1 MQRPEIKDLLK
12 RYLAG
17 TCTLAERALVERWYM
32 QFNEDS
38 KDKDI
43 SEERLI
49 EMGKEIRNALSL
61 QEAVVGTRRRW
72 LVRTAIAAAVFASLL
87 GTIFFTVY
95 FPAVNRQT
103 ARVTL
108 DTIAPIHSLRHNTL
122 TINGRLQID
131 LDSAGDG
138 VIADGD
144 GFEVVKLGPG
154 RLMYRRK
161 GKDLGKGERLSH
173 MISTPKGSNQYEIKL
188 SDDTKVWLGAASTLI
203 LSPIDF
209 ALKRSVSMSGE
220 AYFEV
225 FKDRG
230 RPFSVHAGSQHIEV
244 LGTHFNVESYRER
257 QWTRTTLLEGALR
270 IKSVKS
276 AILRPGEQAESDARH
291 LTVKKA
297 DTDEVT
303 AWRKDEYIFR
313 NERLSNVMLKLE
325 RWYDIDVEYRTP
337 DRAEIILGGSI
348 SRGDR
353 LEDVLK
359 VLGLTGNVNFRL
371 EGKKVIV
378 R

>member
-1 MQRPEIKDLLK
+1 MLK

-95 FPAVNRQT
+95 FPAVNRQA
-103 ARVTL
+103 ARVAL
-108 DTIAPIHSLRHNTL
+108 DTITPIHSLRHNTL
-122 TINGRLQID
+122 IINGRLQID
-131 LDSAGDG
+131 LDSAGEG
-138 VIADGD
+138 VIADGN

-161 GKDLGKGERLSH
+161 GKDLGKGERLNH
-173 MISTPKGSNQYEIKL
+173 MISTPKGSNQYEIIL

-225 FKDRG
+225 FKDRD
-230 RPFSVHAGSQHIEV
+230 RPFSVRAGSQHIEV
-244 LGTHFNVESYRER
+244 LGTHFNVESYHER
-257 QWTRTTLLEGALR
+257 QWTRTTLLEGSLR

-276 AILRPGEQAESDARH
+276 AILRPGEQAESDTHH
-291 LTVKKA
+291 LMVKKA

-313 NERLSNVMLKLE
+313 NEQLSNVMLKLE

-348 SRGDR
+348 SRRDR

>member
-32 QFNEDS
+32 QFNEDN
-38 KDKDI
+38 KDKNI
-43 SEERLI
+43 SEDRLI

-87 GTIFFTVY
+87 GTIFFTAY
-95 FPAVNRQT
+95 FPTVNRQT
-103 ARVTL
+103 ARVAL
-108 DTIAPIHSLRHNTL
+108 DTIAPIHTLHHNIL
-122 TINGRLQID
+122 IINGHLQID

-138 VIADGD
+138 VIADGN
-144 GFEVVKLGPG
+144 GFELVKLGPG
-154 RLMYRRK
+154 RLMYRRN
-161 GKDLGKGERLSH
+161 GKKLLKGEMLSH
-173 MISTPKGSNQYEIKL
+173 RIFTAKGSNQYEITL

-225 FKDRG
+225 FKDRDH
-230 RPFSVHAGSQHIEV
+230 PFSVRAGSQYIEV

-276 AILRPGEQAESDARH
+276 ALLRPGEQAESDEHRFI
-291 LTVKKA
+291 VKKA

-313 NERLSNVMLKLE
+313 NEQLSNVMLKLA
-325 RWYDIDVEYRTP
+325 RWYDIDVEYKTP
-337 DRAEIILGGSI
+337 ERAEVILGGSI
-348 SRGDR
+348 SRTDR

-359 VLGLTGNVNFRL
+359 VLGLMSNVNFRL

>member
-95 FPAVNRQT
+95 FPAVNRQA
-103 ARVTL
+103 ARVAL
-108 DTIAPIHSLRHNTL
+108 DTITPIHSLRHNTL
-122 TINGRLQID
+122 IINGRLQID
-131 LDSAGDG
+131 LDSAGEG
-138 VIADGD
+138 VIADGN

-161 GKDLGKGERLSH
+161 GKDLGKGERLNH
-173 MISTPKGSNQYEIKL
+173 MISTPKGSNQYEIIL
-188 SDDTKVWLGAASTLI
+188 SDDTKVWLSAASTLI

-225 FKDRG
+225 FKDRD
-230 RPFSVHAGSQHIEV
+230 RPFSVRAGSQHIEV
-244 LGTHFNVESYRER
+244 LGTHFNVESYHER
-257 QWTRTTLLEGALR
+257 QWTRTTLLEGSLR

-276 AILRPGEQAESDARH
+276 AILRPGEQAESDTHH
-291 LTVKKA
+291 LMVKKA

-313 NERLSNVMLKLE
+313 NEQLSNVMLKLE

-348 SRGDR
+348 SRRDR

-359 VLGLTGNVNFRL
+359 VLELTGNVNFRL